1 MVLLSPVYRARVYI
15 PSLGS
20 EVLLTLVAA
29 DLHNDAASKTIEVSL
44 SAAKVRCRPNL
55 ASHHVLGFFKLITS
69 VSQIALALYSRRFVP
84 VKYTNRKSGPFVI
97 FNGHQIPVIHCKQKF
112 RKLKTCKLLKSQVI
126 FLEFSFVEI

>member
-1 MVLLSPVYRARVYI
+1 MQGARYI

-20 EVLLTLVAA
+20 EVLLTLVVA

-55 ASHHVLGFFKLITS
+55 VSHHVLGFFKLITS

-84 VKYTNRKSGPFVI
+84 VKYTIRKSGHFVI
-97 FNGHQIPVIHCKQKF
+97 FNGLRP
-112 RKLKTCKLLKSQVI
+112 SQPAPAAVVD
-126 FLEFSFVEI
+126 LNWT